1 MANLGNTIINGILRV
16 NGDIN
21 AGGSIKAPTLIGN
34 LTGNASSAT
43 KLQTARRING
53 VAFDGTKDI
62 IIEAGSSGHTI
73 LNSTGTTMTQRSK
86 LKFMN
91 STVTDDS
98 ANDTTIITP
107 SGITGNYLPLSGGT
121 LTTNSYN
128 GLTIKRSDANGSS
141 ILYSNSTGAL
151 GKIGFTSN
159 GDLVITNGA
168 ETDGTAN
175 MLKINS
181 DGVAIFFNN
190 TIPSSNNSRTLG
202 TSALKWNNV
211 YATTF
216 TGALSGNAT
225 TASTLQTGRTING
238 TSFNGSANI
247 TTANWGTARNIGIV
261 NSDGTGTAVVTS
273 VNGSANINLKLP
285 STIKATI
292 TGNAST
298 ASTLANARTING
310 TSFNGSANITTAN
323 WGTARNLTIGNTS
336 KSVNGS
342 ANVTWSLSEIGAA
355 PTSHNHSYL
364 PLSGGTLTGNLEI
377 TQGNNIV
384 LPSSDNSITYTLGY
398 DNSNFLIN
406 YVNKNIKILEY
417 DRITNK
423 LNTSANVIK
432 ANSFE
437 GNLNGNASTA
447 SSAAKLTT
455 PRTIGLEG
463 DVESVTSKTFDGS
476 ANLLIQSRRRGCS
489 VGQLGSTY
497 TNPWYKFADFEISE
511 ATKDANIIFNVYASY
526 SDGSTKLGILKAH
539 VRTGGSGEWSS
550 GELKWL
556 VKSSNMNNND
566 FVLAHNSTSKPTK
579 VELWCKCASGYYGY
593 HFDVISEGSR
603 TERNNAWKLYTTW
616 TAGSAQAPTTGYT
629 QIVSSTL
636 GLDTSITGGA
646 TFANQLNA
654 INDRD
659 VKPNVTPKSR
669 VSAYFTSKAG
679 LTGAEDSDWQ
689 DLLVMNTWGDTGGQN
704 VNALAFDK
712 STKAIY
718 HYQASQTAT
727 TWGTAHQLAYT
738 TSNVSSASILQT
750 ARTINGTS
758 FNGSANIT
766 TANWGTARNIGIVNS
781 DGTGTA
787 VPVSV
792 NGSGNVNLKLPA
804 TIKASLSGN
813 ASTATTATK
822 ANQLTTARTI
832 GVSGVTGTAQSFN
845 GTANITI
852 PITAVPASLLTGKN
866 AIKASE
872 INNDKHFIPSSTNT
886 VANIVAMTQSSFNS
900 SGSSLP
906 NNTLVAIT
914 DGNDSYVSTQATGI
928 TCDLPLDL

>member
-43 KLQTARRING
+43 KLQTARKING
-53 VAFDGTKDI
+53 IAFDGTKDI

-73 LNSTGTTMTQRSK
+73 LNSSGTTMAQRSK

-121 LTTNSYN
+121 MTGTIISNMITESHLNGNKGKAVIDIINSNAHYVTVLRTN
-128 GLTIKRSDANGSS
+128 A
-141 ILYSNSTGAL
+141 
-151 GKIGFTSN
+151 
-159 GDLVITNGA
+159 
-168 ETDGTAN
+168 TDGKFT
-175 MLKINS
+175 LSS
-181 DGVAIFFNN
+181 DHNYIVLGY
-190 TIPSSNNSRTLG
+190 TSNNSINTGTNAIDRGIHFESDGSLYPRHNNVQNLG
-202 TSALKWNNV
+202 SSERKWNSI
-211 YATTF
+211 YATGF
-216 TGALSGNAT
+216 IGNAT
-225 TASTLQTGRTING
+225 TANTLQTARAING

-364 PLSGGTLTGNLEI
+364 PLSGGTLTTNSYNGLTIKRSDANGSSILYSNSAGALGRIGFNSGGDLIITNGTGTDGTANMLNIKKDGNIIIYNSLSPSSNNSRTLGTSALKWNNVYATTFTGNL
-377 TQGNNIV
+377 
-384 LPSSDNSITYTLGY
+384 S
-398 DNSNFLIN
+398 
-406 YVNKNIKILEY
+406 
-417 DRITNK
+417 
-423 LNTSANVIK
+423 
-432 ANSFE
+432 
-437 GNLNGNASTA
+437 GNASTA
-447 SSAAKLTT
+447 TKLQTA
-455 PRTIGLEG
+455 RTISHEG
-463 DVESVTSKTFDGS
+463 DLTGSYTFDGS
-476 ANLLIQSRRRGCS
+476 ANITDTAYINYCKAIKSNTNNYPYCRIATSG
-489 VGQLGSTY
+489 VVTGSYQDKTALFY
-497 TNPWYKFADFEISE
+497 ITQDYNNGKFGLVRVSLRTNSSS
-511 ATKDANIIFNVYASY
+511 TASN
-526 SDGSTKLGILKAH
+526 AE
-539 VRTGGSGEWSS
+539 V
-550 GELKWL
+550 KWL
-556 VKSSNMNNND
+556 VRSGFNTDDVQAAIYDKFGATYVDVFYKCNGNYCNITARALQGNRGSVGNSWTLINSSESDNA
-566 FVLAHNSTSKPTK
+566 VKH
-579 VELWCKCASGYYGY
+579 
-593 HFDVISEGSR
+593 
-603 TERNNAWKLYTTW
+603 TECFTAIQGT
-616 TAGSAQAPTTGYT
+616 TAGQAAQDLHNGQQYNYVVSGIDDG
-629 QIVSSTL
+629 IVKT
-636 GLDTSITGGA
+636 
-646 TFANQLNA
+646 ANQL
-654 INDRD
+654 
-659 VKPNVTPKSR
+659 T
-669 VSAYFTSKAG
+669 
-679 LTGAEDSDWQ
+679 
-689 DLLVMNTWGDTGGQN
+689 
-704 VNALAFDK
+704 
-712 STKAIY
+712 
-718 HYQASQTAT
+718 
-727 TWGTAHQLAYT
+727 
-738 TSNVSSASILQT
+738 T

-914 DGNDSYVSTQATGI
+914 DGNDSYVSTQATSI

>member
-43 KLQTARRING
+43 KLQTARKING
-53 VAFDGTKDI
+53 IAFDGTKDI

-73 LNSTGTTMTQRSK
+73 LNSTGTTMAQRSK

-98 ANDTTIITP
+98 ANDT
-107 SGITGNYLPLSGGT
+107 TGNYLPLSGGT

-141 ILYSNSTGAL
+141 ILYSNSAGAL

-168 ETDGTAN
+168 GTDGTAN

-181 DGVAIFFNN
+181 DGIAIFFNN

-285 STIKATI
+285 STIKATL

-323 WGTARNLTIGNTS
+323 WGTARSITIGSST

-342 ANVTWSLSEIGAA
+342 ANVTWSLSEIGAS
-355 PTSHNHSYL
+355 PSSHVHNYL
-364 PLSGGTLTGNLEI
+364 PLTGGTMTGTIISNMITNSHLDGNKGKAVIDIINSNANYVTVLRTNALNGKFTLSSAQDTLNLCFTENKIINEGKNEISHGISFWGSGYIIPLKNNTMTLGSPENKWANVYATTFTGNL
-377 TQGNNIV
+377 
-384 LPSSDNSITYTLGY
+384 S
-398 DNSNFLIN
+398 
-406 YVNKNIKILEY
+406 
-417 DRITNK
+417 
-423 LNTSANVIK
+423 
-432 ANSFE
+432 
-437 GNLNGNASTA
+437 GNASTA
-447 SSAAKLTT
+447 TT
-455 PRTIGLEG
+455 
-463 DVESVTSKTFDGS
+463 
-476 ANLLIQSRRRGCS
+476 
-489 VGQLGSTY
+489 
-497 TNPWYKFADFEISE
+497 
-511 ATKDANIIFNVYASY
+511 ATK
-526 SDGSTKLGILKAH
+526 
-539 VRTGGSGEWSS
+539 
-550 GELKWL
+550 
-556 VKSSNMNNND
+556 
-566 FVLAHNSTSKPTK
+566 
-579 VELWCKCASGYYGY
+579 
-593 HFDVISEGSR
+593 
-603 TERNNAWKLYTTW
+603 
-616 TAGSAQAPTTGYT
+616 
-629 QIVSSTL
+629 
-636 GLDTSITGGA
+636 
-646 TFANQLNA
+646 ANQLTTARTISLTGDATANGSFNGTANLALSTTVKQIDA
-654 INDRD
+654 IEDRD
-659 VKPNVTPKSR
+659 IKPNVTPKGKFA
-669 VSAYFTSKAG
+669 VYFATKAG
-679 LTGAEDSDWQ
+679 LNGTADSDYQ

-712 STKAIY
+712 NTKAIY
-718 HYQASQTAT
+718 HYQAAQTAT

-766 TANWGTARNIGIVNS
+766 TANWGTGRNIGIVNS

>member
-355 PTSHNHSYL
+355 PSSHNHSYL
-364 PLSGGTLTGNLEI
+364 PLSGGTMTGTIN
-377 TQGNNIV
+377 
-384 LPSSDNSITYTLGY
+384 SSKSTSSYIEGSRGTAIINSTASNGAYTTL
-398 DNSNFLIN
+398 L
-406 YVNKNIKILEY
+406 
-417 DRITNK
+417 
-423 LNTSANVIK
+423 K
-432 ANSFE
+432 ANST
-437 GNLNGNASTA
+437 NGKFTLSVYQQSLILGYMKN
-447 SSAAKLTT
+447 TT
-455 PRTIGLEG
+455 IE
-463 DVESVTSKTFDGS
+463 
-476 ANLLIQSRRRGCS
+476 
-489 VGQLGSTY
+489 
-497 TNPWYKFADFEISE
+497 AD
-511 ATKDANIIFNVYASY
+511 
-526 SDGSTKLGILKAH
+526 
-539 VRTGGSGEWSS
+539 
-550 GELKWL
+550 
-556 VKSSNMNNND
+556 NN
-566 FVLAHNSTSKPTK
+566 S
-579 VELWCKCASGYYGY
+579 
-593 HFDVISEGSR
+593 
-603 TERNNAWKLYTTW
+603 
-616 TAGSAQAPTTGYT
+616 
-629 QIVSSTL
+629 
-636 GLDTSITGGA
+636 LDTSIYFREDGSLYPSKTTQTLGLSTNKWSNVYANTFTGNLSGNA
-646 TFANQLNA
+646 TTATKANQLTTARTISLTGDA
-654 INDRD
+654 IASGSFNGTANLALSTTVKQIDAIDDRD
-659 VKPNVTPKSR
+659 IKPNVTPQGKFST
-669 VSAYFTSKAG
+669 YFTTKAG
-679 LTGAEDSDWQ
+679 LTGTTTDSDYQ
-689 DLLVMNTWGDTGGQN
+689 DLLVMNGWVGTSGGN

-712 STKAIY
+712 NTKAIY

-781 DGTGTA
+781 DGTGAA